1 MDFAFTFIIE
11 NGGIDTEKDY
21 PYDAL
26 EETCQVCVGA
36 LRCCTACAAAM
47 WCFSCVFERGPPFS
61 GLCKASWSLP
71 RYCI

>member
-26 EETCQVCVGA
+26 EETCQVCGA
-36 LRCCTACAAAM
+36 CSPL
-47 WCFSCVFERGPPFS
+47 SEHG
-61 GLCKASWSLP
+61 
-71 RYCI
+71 I